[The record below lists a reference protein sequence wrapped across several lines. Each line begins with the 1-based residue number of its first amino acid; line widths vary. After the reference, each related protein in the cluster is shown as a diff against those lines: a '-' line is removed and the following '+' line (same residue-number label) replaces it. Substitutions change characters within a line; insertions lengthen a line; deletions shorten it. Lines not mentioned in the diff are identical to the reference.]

1 MKKHGLNNEVT
12 KIILIKR
19 QLTMSMRTELFYYL
33 SYFLNF
39 LFNDI
44 ATYFLND
51 NNLKNTKIQT
61 KTNTER
67 NKNSSSVIGF
77 SRKNSC

>member
-1 MKKHGLNNEVT
+1 M
-12 KIILIKR
+12 
-19 QLTMSMRTELFYYL
+19 QLTISMRTELFYYL
-33 SYFLNF
+33 SYFFNF
-39 LFNDI
+39 FFYDI

-51 NNLKNTKIQT
+51 NHLKYTKIQT